1 MDTEKIEGSV
11 PENANSSEPALT
23 SEKPDAVN
31 AKSVEPE
38 KDVEVKRDFFELV
51 GDFFQKMT
59 VGIFKFAF
67 YKLPVSIIKFIL
79 GMDFRAIIKRLYSIG
94 RIIFWFTVWV
104 LAIFVGWIAFA
115 LQQFLNFWR
124 WVWTKIVDFA
134 QIIWSFVSDN
144 IGPIWFIIAIIGS
157 IYGLL
162 YVTLR
167 HRAKRKNRPFN
178 GVFPFLHR
186 KRNKSSAGETA
197 NDAQGSQ
204 K

>member
-1 MDTEKIEGSV
+1 MDTETTECSASEK
-11 PENANSSEPALT
+11 ANSSGSAIPPEN
-23 SEKPDAVN
+23 PDAVN
-31 AKSVEPE
+31 ATSVEPE
-38 KDVEVKRDFFELV
+38 EESEGRRDFFERI

-67 YKLPVSIIKFIL
+67 YKLPVFIVKFIL
-79 GMDFRAIIKRLYSIG
+79 GMNFRAILKRLYNIG

-104 LAIFVGWIAFA
+104 LVIFVGWIAFA

-124 WVWTKIVDFA
+124 WVWTKIVDLA
-134 QIIWSFVSDN
+134 QIIWLFVSDN
-144 IGPIWFIIAIIGS
+144 IGPIWFVIAIIGS

-186 KRNKSSAGETA
+186 KRNKDSAGE
-197 NDAQGSQ
+197 NPNGGSEPQ